1 MPTKKQLNIAI
12 ITSLLLAI
20 ICNCAVDFKPIFTIF
35 LVFVATICL
44 IIKEKKYGQIT
55 HNYHISYSNISIR

>member
-44 IIKEKKYGQIT
+44 IIKEKKYG
-55 HNYHISYSNISIR
+55 